1 MNSKK
6 LLADIEKHKINNY
19 INLSDKF
26 DESASIQDI
35 LYLYNVK
42 IFESLKINH
51 KKRLTLLKKIN
62 LLSKKYKI

>member
-42 IFESLKINH
+42 IF
-51 KKRLTLLKKIN
+51 
-62 LLSKKYKI
+62 

>member
-26 DESASIQDI
+26 DESADVNYDNIVNVIDAIYIIYLI
-35 LYLYNVK
+35 LN
-42 IFESLKINH
+42 N
-51 KKRLTLLKKIN
+51 
-62 LLSKKYKI
+62 